1 MASLFDRLRHPPMD
15 WTAEFA
21 YPAPTGNWTVLLD
34 ADPWRIVDDAGV
46 VRLLCDKHAAV
57 RSVDGDRLL
66 RLAPDIAGTMAPRT
80 KSGLIDG
87 LVENVVGAALGDNLN
102 TGMPIGG
109 WGGGPRM
116 NSWLVRELA
125 GLVIARVAPEV
136 NGSTIELL
144 PGGAVNSKL
153 IGRRFTHQL
162 ATAIEAL
169 GPLTYS
175 IAEGGPI
182 RGVGQLRGPAG
193 QLVATDRF
201 TYLPPVVASGTLR
214 RALGAW
220 TFSVD
225 DNPFP
230 LAWLIALLRATK
242 TVS

>member
-1 MASLFDRLRHPPMD
+1 MASLFDRLRHSSLD
-15 WTAEFA
+15 WAAEFA
-21 YPAPTGNWTVLLD
+21 HPAPRGIWTVLLD
-34 ADPWRIVDDAGV
+34 ADPWRIVDASGV
-46 VRLLCDKHAAV
+46 VRLSCDKHATV
-57 RSVDGDRLL
+57 RSVEGGRLL

-80 KSGLIDG
+80 RSGVIDG
-87 LVENVVGAALGDNLN
+87 LVENAVGAALGENLN

-116 NSWLVRELA
+116 NSWLVRERA
-125 GLVIARVAPEV
+125 GLVIARVDAEV

-162 ATAIEAL
+162 ATAIGAL

-175 IAEGGPI
+175 IVEGNPV

-220 TFSVD
+220 TFIVD

-242 TVS
+242 AVS